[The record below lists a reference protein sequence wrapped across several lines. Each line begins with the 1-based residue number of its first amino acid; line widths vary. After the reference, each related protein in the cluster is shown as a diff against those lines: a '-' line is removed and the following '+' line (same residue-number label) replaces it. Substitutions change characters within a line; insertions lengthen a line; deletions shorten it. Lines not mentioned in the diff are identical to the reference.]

1 MEKPKLK
8 FIWKCEAL
16 NSQDKLL
23 EYSVLNFKT
32 YYKVTLNNQNSM
44 VLAFRVDI
52 YTKGIELRVQK

>member
-16 NSQDKLL
+16 SSQDNLL

-32 YYKVTLNNQNSM
+32 YYKVTLNNQNS
-44 VLAFRVDI
+44 VILAL
-52 YTKGIELRVQK
+52 G